1 MNLTRYEQETIINFN
16 EGEDAASVY
25 THNKALR
32 RKLEHLAHE
41 RPEECR
47 LFKTYHDG
55 QAVEYY
61 IPKRWLKIRPTRI
74 LNEEERAARAE
85 TARKA
90 FSRQDSPLNNG
101 VREVPTAE
109 TGKDISQPL
118 DGEEEATV

>member
-16 EGEDAASVY
+16 EGEDTASVH

-32 RKLEHLAHE
+32 RKLEQLAQE

-47 LFKTYHDG
+47 LFKTCHDG

-61 IPKRWLKIRPTRI
+61 IPKRWLKIRPISI
-74 LNEEERAARAE
+74 LNEEERAAWAE

-90 FSRQDSPLNNG
+90 FSRQNSPLNNG
-101 VREVPTAE
+101 VGEVSTAE
-109 TGKDISQPL
+109 TGKDTPA
-118 DGEEEATV
+118 DKGGAEP